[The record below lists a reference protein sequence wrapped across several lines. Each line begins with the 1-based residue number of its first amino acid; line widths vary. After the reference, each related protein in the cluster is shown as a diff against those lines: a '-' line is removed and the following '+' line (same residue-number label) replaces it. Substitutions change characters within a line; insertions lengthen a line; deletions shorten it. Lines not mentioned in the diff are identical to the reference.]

1 MDCCGCFVA
10 GRGDRP
16 PTGTR
21 APTRA
26 GAGPHETSFPQP
38 DDAARRAVGRAA
50 GAGHEGAGEPLLDVP
65 ASDADPLAENLFF
78 PLLDRL
84 GVVPL

>member
-1 MDCCGCFVA
+1 MGCCGCFVA

-26 GAGPHETSFPQP
+26 GAGPDETSFPQP
-38 DDAARRAVGRAA
+38 DDAARWAA
-50 GAGHEGAGEPLLDVP
+50 GAGHEAAGEPLLDVL

-78 PLLDRL
+78 RLLDRL